1 MKSKLQ
7 TIKYKISMAA
17 QGIAGV
23 MRQPRYA
30 VTAAGLASLFATLI
44 YFFIEI
50 GFYGPLLSS
59 GLPIADKLAVVAS
72 MVGEMLAELTT
83 TIGGALLAVVA
94 LLQGVAFATMT
105 YNIRRNKKFDT
116 RTVGSGGAAM
126 LATALGLGC
135 VPCGTSLVMPIVTLF
150 FSSSAYAAAN
160 TASTVVLVVA
170 FVLSVYSLY
179 TLGGVAY
186 AHVMIEQESE
196 DDSGKS
202 KE

>member
-30 VTAAGLASLFATLI
+30 VTAVGLAFLFATLI

-50 GFYGPLLSS
+50 GFYGPLLLS
-59 GLPIADKLAVVAS
+59 GLPIVDKLTIVAS
-72 MVGEMLAELTT
+72 LIGEMLAEIAV
-83 TIGGALLAVVA
+83 TIGGALLAVVS
-94 LLQGVAFATMT
+94 LLQGVAFATMI

-126 LATALGLGC
+126 LATAFGLGC

-196 DDSGKS
+196 EDGGKS

>member
-1 MKSKLQ
+1 MATHGIVGVIRQ
-7 TIKYKISMAA
+7 FRYAMAA
-17 QGIAGV
+17 V
-23 MRQPRYA
+23 
-30 VTAAGLASLFATLI
+30 GLAFLFATLI

-59 GLPIADKLAVVAS
+59 GLSVVDKVTIVVS
-72 MVGEMLAELTT
+72 MVGEMLTGLVTT
-83 TIGGALLAVVA
+83 VGGALLAVVA
-94 LLQGVAFATMT
+94 LMQGVAFAVMI

-116 RTVGSGGAAM
+116 RTVGRGGVAM

-135 VPCGTSLVMPIVTLF
+135 VPCGTSLLMPIVALF

-170 FVLSVYSLY
+170 SVLSVYSLY

-196 DDSGKS
+196 ENSEKNS
-202 KE
+202 